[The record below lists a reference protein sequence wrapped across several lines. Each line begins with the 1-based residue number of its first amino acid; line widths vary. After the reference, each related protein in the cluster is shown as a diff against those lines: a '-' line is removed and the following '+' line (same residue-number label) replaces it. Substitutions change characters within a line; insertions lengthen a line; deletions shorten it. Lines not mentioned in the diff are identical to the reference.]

1 MFYVNHIYKMEN
13 PIKDYPWG
21 SHTAINEFYNI
32 SNINDQPQAEMWMG
46 CHPNGSSQLIDAEN
60 NKINIDDFIKQ
71 APETVLGDAFNK
83 FGELPFLFKV
93 LAADKPLSIQVHPSK
108 IRAEEGCAAENL
120 AGIPVSS
127 PNRNFKDPNHKPE
140 LVFAVTPFN
149 ALNGFRPFND
159 IVELFNGLVLA
170 PLQNEIAGFKKL
182 PSGDSLRVLFEALL
196 ILEGEAKKA
205 AIAELLTYAANQT
218 SLVFE
223 TIKQLAAMYPDDMGI
238 FSPLL
243 LNVVKLNPGEAMFLY
258 AETPHAYLQGLAL
271 EVMAN
276 SDNVLRAGL
285 TPKYIDID
293 ALISNIRFDVTEP
306 ENILMQPEVSGNQA
320 KYPIPVQDFSFSILT
335 NESSLNENIH
345 MTSASVLFCEH
356 GQFEVAC
363 AQNAVTVE
371 KGESVFVPAS
381 ASAISVTGSGRIMWV
396 SST

>member
-60 NKINIDDFIKQ
+60 NKINIDDFINQ

-83 FGELPFLFKV
+83 FGEIPFLFKV

-108 IRAEEGCAAENL
+108 IRAEEGYAAENL

-182 PSGDSLRVLFEALL
+182 PSGDTLRVLFEALL

-223 TIKQLAAMYPDDMGI
+223 TIKQLAAVYPDDMGI

-381 ASAISVTGSGRIMWV
+381 ASTISVTGSGRVMWV

>member
-1 MFYVNHIYKMEN
+1 M
-13 PIKDYPWG
+13 
-21 SHTAINEFYNI
+21 
-32 SNINDQPQAEMWMG
+32 
-46 CHPNGSSQLIDAEN
+46 
-60 NKINIDDFIKQ
+60 
-71 APETVLGDAFNK
+71 
-83 FGELPFLFKV
+83 
-93 LAADKPLSIQVHPSK
+93 
-108 IRAEEGCAAENL
+108 
-120 AGIPVSS
+120 
-127 PNRNFKDPNHKPE
+127 
-140 LVFAVTPFN
+140 VFAVTPFN

-182 PSGDSLRVLFEALL
+182 PSGDTLRVLFEALL

-223 TIKQLAAMYPDDMGI
+223 TIKQLAAVYPDDMGI

-306 ENILMQPEVSGNQA
+306 ENI
-320 KYPIPVQDFSFSILT
+320 F
-335 NESSLNENIH
+335 
-345 MTSASVLFCEH
+345 
-356 GQFEVAC
+356 
-363 AQNAVTVE
+363 
-371 KGESVFVPAS
+371 
-381 ASAISVTGSGRIMWV
+381 
-396 SST
+396 

>member
-182 PSGDSLRVLFEALL
+182 PSGDTLRVLFEALL

-223 TIKQLAAMYPDDMGI
+223 TIKQLAAVYPDDMGI

-320 KYPIPVQDFSFSILT
+320 EYPIPVQDFSFSILT

-381 ASAISVTGSGRIMWV
+381 ASTISVTGSGRVMWV

>member
-108 IRAEEGCAAENL
+108 IRAEEGYAAENL

-182 PSGDSLRVLFEALL
+182 PSGDTLRVLFEALL

-223 TIKQLAAMYPDDMGI
+223 TIKQLAAVYPDDMGI

-345 MTSASVLFCEH
+345 MTSASVLFCEY

-381 ASAISVTGSGRIMWV
+381 ASTISVTGSGRVMWV

>member
-1 MFYVNHIYKMEN
+1 MEIYVNQDLMLV
-13 PIKDYPWG
+13 IKRSRSRP
-21 SHTAINEFYNI
+21 
-32 SNINDQPQAEMWMG
+32 G

-60 NKINIDDFIKQ
+60 NKINIDDFINQ

-83 FGELPFLFKV
+83 FGEIPFLFKV

-108 IRAEEGCAAENL
+108 IRAEEGYAAENL

-170 PLQNEIAGFKKL
+170 PLQNEIAGFKQS
-182 PSGDSLRVLFEALL
+182 PSGDTLRVLFEALL

-223 TIKQLAAMYPDDMGI
+223 TIKQLAAVYPDDMGI

-381 ASAISVTGSGRIMWV
+381 ASAISVTGSGRVMWV

>member
-108 IRAEEGCAAENL
+108 IRAEEGYAAENL

-182 PSGDSLRVLFEALL
+182 PSGDTLRVLFEALL

-223 TIKQLAAMYPDDMGI
+223 TIKQLAAVYPDDMGI

-381 ASAISVTGSGRIMWV
+381 ASAISVTGSGRVMWV

>member
-182 PSGDSLRVLFEALL
+182 PSGDTLRVLFEALL

-223 TIKQLAAMYPDDMGI
+223 TIKQLAAVYPDDMGI

-381 ASAISVTGSGRIMWV
+381 ASTISVTGSGRVMWV

>member
-1 MFYVNHIYKMEN
+1 
-13 PIKDYPWG
+13 
-21 SHTAINEFYNI
+21 
-32 SNINDQPQAEMWMG
+32 
-46 CHPNGSSQLIDAEN
+46 
-60 NKINIDDFIKQ
+60 
-71 APETVLGDAFNK
+71 
-83 FGELPFLFKV
+83 
-93 LAADKPLSIQVHPSK
+93 
-108 IRAEEGCAAENL
+108 
-120 AGIPVSS
+120 
-127 PNRNFKDPNHKPE
+127 
-140 LVFAVTPFN
+140 
-149 ALNGFRPFND
+149 
-159 IVELFNGLVLA
+159 
-170 PLQNEIAGFKKL
+170 
-182 PSGDSLRVLFEALL
+182 
-196 ILEGEAKKA
+196 
-205 AIAELLTYAANQT
+205 
-218 SLVFE
+218 
-223 TIKQLAAMYPDDMGI
+223 MGI

-381 ASAISVTGSGRIMWV
+381 ASTISVTGSGRIMWV

>member
-108 IRAEEGCAAENL
+108 IRAEEGYAAENL

-182 PSGDSLRVLFEALL
+182 PSGDTLRVLFEALL

-381 ASAISVTGSGRIMWV
+381 ASTISVTGSGRVMWV

>member
-182 PSGDSLRVLFEALL
+182 PSGDTLRVLFEALL

-320 KYPIPVQDFSFSILT
+320 EYPIPVQDFSFSILT

-381 ASAISVTGSGRIMWV
+381 ASAISVTGSGRVMWV

>member
-108 IRAEEGCAAENL
+108 IRAEEGYAAENL

-182 PSGDSLRVLFEALL
+182 PSGDTLRVLFEALL

-320 KYPIPVQDFSFSILT
+320 EYPIPVQDFSFSILT

-381 ASAISVTGSGRIMWV
+381 ASAISVTGSGRVMWV

>member
-1 MFYVNHIYKMEN
+1 MEN

-60 NKINIDDFIKQ
+60 NKINIDDFINQ

-83 FGELPFLFKV
+83 FGEIPFLFKV

-108 IRAEEGCAAENL
+108 IRAEEGYAAENL

-170 PLQNEIAGFKKL
+170 PLQNEIAGFKQS
-182 PSGDSLRVLFEALL
+182 PSGDTLRVLFEALL

-381 ASAISVTGSGRIMWV
+381 ASTISVTGSGRVMWV

>member
-60 NKINIDDFIKQ
+60 NKINIDDFINQ

-83 FGELPFLFKV
+83 FGEIPFLFKV

-108 IRAEEGCAAENL
+108 IRAEEGYVAENL

-182 PSGDSLRVLFEALL
+182 PSGDTLRVLFEALL

-223 TIKQLAAMYPDDMGI
+223 TIKQLAAVYPDDMGI

-320 KYPIPVQDFSFSILT
+320 EYPIPVQDFSFSILT

-345 MTSASVLFCEH
+345 MTSASVLFCEY

-381 ASAISVTGSGRIMWV
+381 ASAISVTGSGRVMWV

>member
-60 NKINIDDFIKQ
+60 NKINIDDFINQ

-108 IRAEEGCAAENL
+108 IRAEEGYAAENL

-182 PSGDSLRVLFEALL
+182 PSGDTLRVLFEALL

-223 TIKQLAAMYPDDMGI
+223 TIKQLAAVYPDDMGI

-381 ASAISVTGSGRIMWV
+381 ASTISVTGSGRVMWV

>member
-60 NKINIDDFIKQ
+60 NKINIDDFINQ
-71 APETVLGDAFNK
+71 APKTVLGDAFNK
-83 FGELPFLFKV
+83 FGEIPFLFKV

-108 IRAEEGCAAENL
+108 IRAEEGYAAENL

-170 PLQNEIAGFKKL
+170 PLQNEIAGFKQL
-182 PSGDSLRVLFEALL
+182 PSGDTLRVLFEALL

-223 TIKQLAAMYPDDMGI
+223 TIKQLAAVYPDDMGI

-320 KYPIPVQDFSFSILT
+320 EYPIPVQDFSFSILT

-381 ASAISVTGSGRIMWV
+381 ASTISVTGSGRVMWV

>member
-1 MFYVNHIYKMEN
+1 MEN

-108 IRAEEGCAAENL
+108 IRAEEGYAAENL

-182 PSGDSLRVLFEALL
+182 PSGDTLRVLFEALL

-381 ASAISVTGSGRIMWV
+381 ASTISVTGSGRVMWV